1 MTAAKYAFVF
11 RIASRDQFIYLPA
24 FLARNIFF
32 LVVIY
37 IFYALWG
44 VVYGDG
50 QVLVGFTMAQTLWY
64 LTFTEAIEFAQSRIF
79 IDISEDVKDG
89 TIAYQLCRPYSY
101 IGYWVSRAMGENLV
115 KLVPMLLEGFILAS
129 LMVGVL
135 PGYLAA
141 LPIGLLAITGGLLV
155 GTLMKVVIGLLAFW
169 FEEVMPFWWILQKLV
184 FVIGGMFIPI
194 DFYPDWLQG
203 IAKATPFAFVAYW
216 PASTFVAFSWERAW
230 TTLAGLAIYT
240 VVFAGLAAAIFRA
253 AVRKL
258 HVQGG

>member
-1 MTAAKYAFVF
+1 MTIAKYAFVF
-11 RIASRDQFIYLPA
+11 RIASRDQVIYLPA
-24 FLARNIFF
+24 FLGRNIFF
-32 LVVIY
+32 IVVIY

-44 VVYGDG
+44 AVYGDAN
-50 QVLVGFTMAQTLWY
+50 VMVGFTMTQTLWY

-79 IDISEDVKDG
+79 TDISEEVKDG

-101 IGYWVSRAMGENLV
+101 IGYWVTRAMGENIV
-115 KLVPMLLEGFILAS
+115 KLVPLLLEGFILAS

-141 LPIGLLAITGGLLV
+141 LPIGLLTIIGGVLV

-184 FVIGGMFIPI
+184 FVIGGLFIPI

-216 PASTFVAFSWERAW
+216 PASTFVAFSWDRAT
-230 TTLAGLAIYT
+230 TTLIGLSAYT
-240 VVFAGLAAAIFRA
+240 VLFAALAALIFRA